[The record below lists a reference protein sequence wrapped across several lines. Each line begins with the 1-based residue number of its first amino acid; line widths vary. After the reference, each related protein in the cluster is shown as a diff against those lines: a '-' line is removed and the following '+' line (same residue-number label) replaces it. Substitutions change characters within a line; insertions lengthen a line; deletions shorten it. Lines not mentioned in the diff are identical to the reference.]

1 LAHSMSTLSP
11 LGKMVQWTLGFCAVR
26 AVEDVVRST
35 AIHEFV
41 ALDDVAVP
49 LAVPCKFVALSYACH
64 SALLLQAKQSR
75 LWHYVSQ
82 PESRVGS

>member
-1 LAHSMSTLSP
+1 MSTQSP
-11 LGKMVQWTLGFCAVR
+11 LGKMVHWTLGFCAVR

-49 LAVPCKFVALSYACH
+49 CKFVALSYACH
-64 SALLLQAKQSR
+64 SALLLQAEQSR